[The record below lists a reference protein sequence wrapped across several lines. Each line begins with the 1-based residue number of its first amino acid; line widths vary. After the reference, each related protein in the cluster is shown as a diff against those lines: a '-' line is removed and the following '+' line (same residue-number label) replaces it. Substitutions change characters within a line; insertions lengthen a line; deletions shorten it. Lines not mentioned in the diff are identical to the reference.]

1 MELAGIAKDVGLP
14 RGVFNVITGLG
25 PDAGAPLSSHP
36 GVDKVS
42 YLHSGLIPTNYSVYT
57 ALFFSAFTAIREYVR
72 MSNLCTARKW
82 HGKEKAIEMSI

>member
-1 MELAGIAKDVGLP
+1 MLENLCEANTDDCRTCLELAGIAKDVGLP

-42 YLHSGLIPTNYSVYT
+42 YLHSGLIPTNYLVYT
-57 ALFFSAFTAIREYVR
+57 AVFLSAFTVIREYVY
-72 MSNLCTARKW
+72 
-82 HGKEKAIEMSI
+82 E